1 GSTREGPRS
10 PKVTE
15 KTWCDKK
22 GDAPV
27 PGLSEQKTAGTVG
40 HWGLPPCQEEQLRAG
55 VVDVVAEPFRV
66 LEEVHVDAA
75 VGGTAGPAGRAR
87 ETFGPLTELGGGV
100 AVPPEGFLAL
110 ESPRESRG
118 RRRLAGAGRAGAVGP
133 VRGPRVGRPG
143 FRLGPDASA
152 AGCWS
157 RRGVAARFRGPG
169 AVKNGG
175 RPIATTQERRSPVS
189 LLQVAV
195 RRSVWLFDM
204 GAICGDGDLS
214 AAAASLL
221 RDVLESPVLLKVGYG
236 LDNDLGRL
244 AYTLPEALPD
254 RARGVLDLRVLAPR
268 ALAGP
273 VSGGLSGL
281 SRAVLGKGLD
291 KTEQVSDWARR
302 PLREESSW
310 CTRRRTRTCASAC
323 STRSATATQRSR
335 RGRWSP

>member
-1 GSTREGPRS
+1 TRRATRRRPGIHNVVWSTPRGPGISSRGSAYRLSSPAPSRFGQPWRWYTRLLGRPGS
-10 PKVTE
+10 VLYTSAS
-15 KTWCDKK
+15 
-22 GDAPV
+22 AP
-27 PGLSEQKTAGTVG
+27 SQ
-40 HWGLPPCQEEQLRAG
+40 
-55 VVDVVAEPFRV
+55 
-66 LEEVHVDAA
+66 
-75 VGGTAGPAGRAR
+75 
-87 ETFGPLTELGGGV
+87 V